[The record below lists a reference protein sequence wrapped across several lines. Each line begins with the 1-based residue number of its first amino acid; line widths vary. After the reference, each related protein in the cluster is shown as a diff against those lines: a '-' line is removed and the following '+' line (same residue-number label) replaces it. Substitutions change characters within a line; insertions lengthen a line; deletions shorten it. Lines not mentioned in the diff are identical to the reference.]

1 MQQSEAPLTGRV
13 VFWQD
18 AKGFGFLTCQ
28 HNQQQLFFHIRDF
41 VTKSARPEIGDELQ
55 FQLSEDRSGRTI
67 ATQLQFVDAAKQ
79 ASGKA
84 KDKSKASSQWI
95 DLDYAQDISL
105 YFRSGF
111 LMLLTMALLFG
122 SLPLMLPILYIEASL
137 FTYWLY
143 KQDKAAAIVGQ
154 PKRLPE
160 ESLQL
165 YSFIGGWPGA
175 LLAQRKLAH
184 KRSKFQFQREFWLV
198 VVGNAML
205 IIWLLSQ
212 HGQEFIGRLAL
223 LSS

>member
-1 MQQSEAPLTGRV
+1 MQQSETPLSGRV
-13 VFWQD
+13 VIWQD

-28 HNQQQLFFHIRDF
+28 HNQQKLFFHIRDF
-41 VTKSARPEIGDELQ
+41 VSRSARPAIGDELQ
-55 FQLSEDRSGRTI
+55 FQLGNDAAGRTI
-67 ATQLQFVDAAKQ
+67 ATQLQFVDATKQ
-79 ASGKA
+79 APHKA
-84 KDKSKASSQWI
+84 TPTSQWI
-95 DLDYAQDISL
+95 DLNYAQDISL

-111 LMLLTMALLFG
+111 LMLLIMALLFG

-143 KQDKAAAIVGQ
+143 QQDKAAAIAGQ
-154 PKRLPE
+154 PTRLPE

-165 YSFIGGWPGA
+165 YSLIGGWPGA
-175 LLAQRKLAH
+175 LLAQKKLAH
-184 KRSKFQFQREFWLV
+184 KRSKYLFQREFGLV
-198 VVGNAML
+198 VAGNVLL

>member
-1 MQQSEAPLTGRV
+1 MQQSESPRTGRV

-28 HNQQQLFFHIRDF
+28 HNQQKLFFHIRDF
-41 VTKSARPEIGDELQ
+41 VSKSARPEVGDEVQ
-55 FQLSEDRSGRTI
+55 FQTGQDKAGRSI

-79 ASGKA
+79 TPNKA
-84 KDKSKASSQWI
+84 TPSASSQWI
-95 DLDYAQDISL
+95 DLDYAQDVSL

-143 KQDKAAAIVGQ
+143 QQDKAAAIVGQ

-175 LLAQRKLAH
+175 LLAQKKLAH

-198 VVGNAML
+198 VAGNAML

-212 HGQEFIGRLAL
+212 HGQEFIGRLAV
-223 LSS
+223 LSN

>member
-1 MQQSEAPLTGRV
+1 MQQSETPLTGRV

-28 HNQQQLFFHIRDF
+28 QNQQKVFFHIRDF
-41 VTKSARPEIGDELQ
+41 VTKSARPELGDELQ
-55 FQLSEDRSGRTI
+55 FQLDEDSAGRTI
-67 ATQLQFVDAAKQ
+67 ATQLQFTDPAKQ
-79 ASGKA
+79 HIA
-84 KDKSKASSQWI
+84 KKQPSSQWI
-95 DLDYAQDISL
+95 DLNYAQDISL

-111 LMLLTMALLFG
+111 LMLLVMALLFG

-143 KQDKAAAIVGQ
+143 KQDKAAAMVGQ
-154 PKRLPE
+154 PTRLPE

-175 LLAQRKLAH
+175 LLAQKKLAH

-198 VVGNAML
+198 VAGNAVL

-223 LSS
+223 LSN

>member
-1 MQQSEAPLTGRV
+1 MQQSETPLTGRV

-28 HNQQQLFFHIRDF
+28 QNQQKLFFHIRDF

-67 ATQLQFVDAAKQ
+67 ATQLQFVDTTKQ
-79 ASGKA
+79 TQHKPQQT
-84 KDKSKASSQWI
+84 SQWI
-95 DLDYAQDISL
+95 DLTYAQDISL

-111 LMLLTMALLFG
+111 LMLLVMALLFG

-143 KQDKAAAIVGQ
+143 QQDKAAAIVGQ

-175 LLAQRKLAH
+175 LLAQKKLAH

-198 VVGNAML
+198 VAGNAML

-223 LSS
+223 LS

>member
-1 MQQSEAPLTGRV
+1 MQQSETPQIGRV

-28 HNQQQLFFHIRDF
+28 QNQQKLFFHIRDF

-55 FQLSEDRSGRTI
+55 FQLGEDASGRRI
-67 ATQLQFVDAAKQ
+67 ATQLQFVDASKQHTAKNQ
-79 ASGKA
+79 
-84 KDKSKASSQWI
+84 ASSQWI

-105 YFRSGF
+105 YFRSAF
-111 LMLLTMALLFG
+111 LMLLIMALLFG
-122 SLPLMLPILYIEASL
+122 SLPLMLPVLYIEASL

-143 KQDKAAAIVGQ
+143 QQDKAAAIVGQ

-175 LLAQRKLAH
+175 LLAQKKLAH
-184 KRSKFQFQREFWLV
+184 KRSKFQFQREFWFV

-223 LSS
+223 LS